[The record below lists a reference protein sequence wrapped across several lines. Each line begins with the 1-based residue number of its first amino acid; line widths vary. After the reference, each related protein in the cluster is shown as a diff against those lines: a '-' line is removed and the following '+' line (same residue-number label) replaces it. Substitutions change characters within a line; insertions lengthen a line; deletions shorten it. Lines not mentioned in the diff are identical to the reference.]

1 MWINAHDALIA
12 MAPLDKV
19 KTCVQIMK
27 EYAEKPILIKGEQL
41 IIPADC
47 KISTPDERG
56 VHRWSTLEKWKDE

>member
-1 MWINAHDALIA
+1 
-12 MAPLDKV
+12 
-19 KTCVQIMK
+19 MK